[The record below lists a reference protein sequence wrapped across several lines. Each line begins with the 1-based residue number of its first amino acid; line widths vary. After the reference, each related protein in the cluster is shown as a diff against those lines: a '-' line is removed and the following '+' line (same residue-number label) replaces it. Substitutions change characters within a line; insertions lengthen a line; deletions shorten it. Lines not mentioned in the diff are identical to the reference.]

1 MAWSSIYQNSSAF
14 VESVIIATQNWIY
27 NFSGRKISTIPGTGN
42 GYSLSTLVSIAIV
55 SNKWRYKQLNT

>member
-14 VESVIIATQNWIY
+14 VKSVIIATQNWTY

-42 GYSLSTLVSIAIV
+42 GYSLSTLVSIATV
-55 SNKWRYKQLNT
+55 SNK